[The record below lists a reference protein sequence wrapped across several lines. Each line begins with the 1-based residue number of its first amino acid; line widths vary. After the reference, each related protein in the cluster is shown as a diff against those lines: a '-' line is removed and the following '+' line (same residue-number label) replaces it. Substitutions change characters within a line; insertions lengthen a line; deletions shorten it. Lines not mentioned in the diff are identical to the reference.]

1 LGGGREVGYQWSH
14 IVFAHAVLITAVPFD
29 QIAVVAL
36 FHTIQH
42 AVTTTWKGTILAT
55 ESVGSIG
62 ILQTGITLFTRINHA
77 VPAESEDEMTVCRAA
92 IGQSRTQDRRFA
104 LLSEGTL
111 DDRVSAGTPF
121 EVAVSG
127 TAIEITTIGIITF
140 FSGIE
145 DSVATGE
152 I

>member
-1 LGGGREVGYQWSH
+1 MGGGVGYRRSYEA
-14 IVFAHAVLITAVPFD
+14 FAHAVLITAVSFD

-36 FHTIQH
+36 FHTIQN
-42 AVTTTWKGTILAT
+42 AVTTTWKGAVQAT

-62 ILQTGITLFTRINHA
+62 ILQTGIAFFSRINLI
-77 VPAESEDEMTVCRAA
+77 VPAEREDEAA
-92 IGQSRTQDRRFA
+92 VGSTAVGQSRTQDRRFT

-111 DDRVSAGTPF
+111 NDRVPAESSF

-127 TAIEITTIGIITF
+127 TAIEITKVGIVTF

-152 I
+152 IWG